1 MQGIPSSTTVI
12 WIAVSILVGVAGLIA
27 KEIFRTLRYRNH
39 LKINND
45 QQKEIKEALNTIQ
58 NDSKQISKDINKTG
72 RDVLKINGI
81 LKGFDER
88 CKAHLKTQ
96 ENINEKVNGTIR
108 TLDNRMFDHVNKKKK
123 S

>member
-1 MQGIPSSTTVI
+1 MQTLPSNSTII

-27 KEIFRTLRYRNH
+27 REIFRSLRYRNYLH
-39 LKINND
+39 INNN
-45 QQKEIKEALNTIQ
+45 QQEEIKETLNTIKTE
-58 NDSKQISKDINKTG
+58 SGTISKDIIRTG
-72 RDVLKINGI
+72 RDVLKIVGT

-96 ENINEKVNGTIR
+96 ENINEKIDDSIKTINGR
-108 TLDNRMFDHVNKKKK
+108 VFDLAKKKK